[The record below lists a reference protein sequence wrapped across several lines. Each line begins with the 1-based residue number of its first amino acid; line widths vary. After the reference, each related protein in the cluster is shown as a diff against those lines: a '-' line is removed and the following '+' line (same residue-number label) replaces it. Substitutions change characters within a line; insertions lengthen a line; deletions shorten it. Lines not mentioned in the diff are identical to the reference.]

1 MKYLTVLLVL
11 LVSIGVYAQNTKV
24 IRLTDSDAI
33 TVKKAY
39 DALQEAN
46 KNWELTQKFIKEKYV
61 DKSTGFEYGFEFSDD
76 FKNVVPKPYNYKEC
90 GYGYGGI
97 YTFPS
102 PPCIYYTTPS
112 ITDPAPFIIK

>member
-33 TVKKAY
+33 MVKRAY
-39 DALQEAN
+39 DVLQDAN

-61 DKSTGFEYGFEFSDD
+61 DKSTGFDYGFEFSDD
-76 FKNVVPKPYNYKEC
+76 FKNVVPKPLHYEGC
-90 GYGYGGI
+90 GYNTGYNTLS
-97 YTFPS
+97 Y
-102 PPCIYYTTPS
+102 PPCVYLTTPN
-112 ITDPAPFIIK
+112 ITDPPPFVIK